1 MESKKRKI
9 GDTVEL
15 VDSRPDRSLPVENVT
30 PLGSPTPISQ
40 SKDQDKG
47 RLQMLLKRAL
57 VERTNQ
63 AIDIEDPKDR
73 RYKHLL
79 EEMKLVERS
88 FTHSLKEIDMQDKR
102 IVRLEDEL
110 VKSEEQKKLLK
121 CQLDGLQGSSLDTP
135 HPGRSITG
143 QT

>member
-1 MESKKRKI
+1 
-9 GDTVEL
+9 
-15 VDSRPDRSLPVENVT
+15 
-30 PLGSPTPISQ
+30 
-40 SKDQDKG
+40 
-47 RLQMLLKRAL
+47 MLLKRAL

-79 EEMKLVERS
+79 KLVERS

-121 CQLDGLQGSSLDTP
+121 CQLDGLQGSSLDIP